1 MVCGGRARGDRGAR
15 RPGVPPAHHG
25 HNGKLILTN

>member
-1 MVCGGRARGDRGAR
+1 MVCGGRARGNPGAR

-25 HNGKLILTN
+25 QRQADPHQM